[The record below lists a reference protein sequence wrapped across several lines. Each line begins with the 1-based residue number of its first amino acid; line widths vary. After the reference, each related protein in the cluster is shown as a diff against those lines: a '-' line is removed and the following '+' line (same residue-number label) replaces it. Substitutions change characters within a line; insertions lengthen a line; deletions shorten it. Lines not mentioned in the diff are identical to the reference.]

1 MKKKKHNYEISIPNQ
16 PDPGYK
22 NWRPFNGPT
31 KLGPLEDERK
41 RKQRFERLNALK
53 NKHPKK

>member
-1 MKKKKHNYEISIPNQ
+1 MKKKRHNYEISIPHQ
-16 PDPGYK
+16 PSPETWY
-22 NWRPFNGPT
+22 WSRNGAT
-31 KLGPLEDERK
+31 KLGPLEDEQK